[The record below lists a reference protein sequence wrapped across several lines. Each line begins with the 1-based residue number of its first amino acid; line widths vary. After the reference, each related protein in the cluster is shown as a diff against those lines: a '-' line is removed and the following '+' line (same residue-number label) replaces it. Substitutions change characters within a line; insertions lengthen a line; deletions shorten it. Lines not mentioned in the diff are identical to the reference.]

1 MGHLGES
8 ISDNDVM
15 IAGLAGLPREYGVIR
30 TVILARESTLT
41 LKEFR
46 ALLLGTE
53 REIEGEMNT
62 LTQNLSALYVHGSS
76 SSTSGSNI
84 DSGSSAS
91 SSNSHSHAHIQG
103 ITAGTI
109 TAGPSQPSLQPS
121 QVQHPFYSLPPPQFP
136 NDSFGVA
143 TTIEVET
150 ITEMPMVSEEEDIIL
165 VIQGTSSFLPQ
176 DAWIVDS
183 GASHHIT
190 SDISALSQVIP
201 FEGSEKIT
209 IGNGTGLPIKNIGST
224 MLKTPTCSLVLN
236 KVLHVP
242 NIARSLLSVKQL
254 CADNKS
260 WFICDDSEFF
270 VQDKK
275 TKEIV
280 YHGKSRPEEL
290 FQIPVVTSAK
300 GFQFT
305 TKYPAAYL
313 GKAVKNNVWHQRLG
327 HPAQDVLTTMLK
339 QSNIPVQTDDNN
351 STCISCIQGKMSRI
365 PFPVRTDRCTSPF
378 QKVHTDIWGPSPVRS
393 IEGYRYYVTFVDE
406 YTRFVWI
413 FPMSNKSDVFTIF
426 VKFYKFVLNQ
436 FGATIKSLQTDGGGE
451 YTSKGFTSF
460 LADKGILQLIS
471 CPYTPQQNGMA
482 ERKHRHILDTAITL
496 LSASGLPSELWY
508 FACAH
513 SVLLI
518 NNMPCKS
525 LSFSSPYLIL
535 YQKVPDLH
543 SLKIFGSA
551 VFPWLR
557 PYNSNKLQPRSVMC
571 VFLGYS
577 QGYKGVICYNL
588 QTKKFILSR
597 HVCFDESLF
606 PAKLAPYNRP
616 ARLDRPE
623 EQEQPRSAPVM
634 VSIPSSVSQSHTEI
648 FSHNIHTS
656 DDHVSTES
664 DNQGSGTPDAH
675 SSPLPTTPLL
685 PVIDPAQLQ
694 VGLPFASPSHHTT
707 SVITDVNPR
716 CIQTRLKTGA
726 IVKKSYVGCLASLPQ
741 LHSLNPDGPLSA
753 DFSTHFNAHLS
764 GGFSFLADITDGEEP
779 RNFKAASLKPEW
791 QLAMQEEF
799 NALKTQGT
807 WILVPPP
814 SHRSVIGSKW
824 VYKVKKNP
832 DGSIS
837 RFKARLVAQGYSQEH
852 GLDYSETFSPVV
864 RHTTVRLIL
873 ALAAQF
879 SWQLRQLDIKNA
891 FLHGDLEDE
900 VYMKQP
906 QGFVDAT
913 CPNHVCK
920 LVKSLYGL
928 KQAPRAWNS
937 KFTSFLPALGFQSSL
952 SDSSLFVKVD
962 GGDIILL
969 LLYVDDIILTGSN
982 SLKLQS
988 VIDALADVFDLKD
1001 MGRLTYF
1008 LGLHIQYRDD
1018 GSLFISQTKYAKDV
1032 LHKAGM
1038 ENCKSTST
1046 PLKPHTQ
1053 LLVGEGTLLADPSHY
1068 RSIVGAL
1075 QYLTFT
1081 RPDIA
1086 HSVNMV
1092 CQFMAHPT
1100 DLHMFLVKRILRYIQ
1115 GTISYGLQYTNSPDF
1130 NITAYSDSDWAA
1142 DITTRRSITV

>member
-1 MGHLGES
+1 MEYVIGCRTAYEAWTNLVDRYATVSKSRINHLKTELHTIQKGSDTIDKYLLRLKHIREQLSAAGES

-62 LTQNLSALYVHGSS
+62 LTQNLSALYVQGLSF
-76 SSTSGSNI
+76 GSNT

-91 SSNSHSHAHIQG
+91 SSNSHI
-103 ITAGTI
+103 
-109 TAGPSQPSLQPS
+109 
-121 QVQHPFYSLPPPQFP
+121 QHPFYSLPPPQFP
-136 NDSFGVA
+136 NDSFGYGFSANSSGQNASRPQYLNAQSGSFVNHYRGSNNYRGGNNYRNNNGFRGRGYNSGNSGGSRQSGNGNNNWGNYA
-143 TTIEVET
+143 Y
-150 ITEMPMVSEEEDIIL
+150 
-165 VIQGTSSFLPQ
+165 QGQPPPPSLSAMNAQQTSSFLPQ

-209 IGNGTGLPIKNIGST
+209 IGNGTGLPIKNIGSI
-224 MLKTPTCSLVLN
+224 MLQTPTCSLVLN

-290 FQIPVVTSAK
+290 LQIPVVTSAK
-300 GFQFT
+300 GSQFI

-313 GKAVKNNVWHQRLG
+313 GKAVKNTVWHQRLG
-327 HPAQDVLTTMLK
+327 HPAHDVMTTMLK

-436 FGATIKSLQTDGGGE
+436 FGATIKSLQTDGGWE

-460 LADKGILQLIS
+460 LADK
-471 CPYTPQQNGMA
+471 
-482 ERKHRHILDTAITL
+482 
-496 LSASGLPSELWY
+496 
-508 FACAH
+508 
-513 SVLLI
+513 
-518 NNMPCKS
+518 
-525 LSFSSPYLIL
+525 
-535 YQKVPDLH
+535 
-543 SLKIFGSA
+543 
-551 VFPWLR
+551 
-557 PYNSNKLQPRSVMC
+557 VMC
-571 VFLGYS
+571 AFLGYS

-606 PAKLAPYNRP
+606 PAKMAQHTRP
-616 ARLDRPE
+616 ARLDRHE
-623 EQEQPRSAPVM
+623 EQEQPRDAPVM
-634 VSIPSSVSQSHTEI
+634 VSIPVSHARRPTDHAGSQSSVSHSNTEI
-648 FSHNIHTS
+648 FSPNINTS
-656 DDHVSTES
+656 EDHVSTES

-675 SSPLPTTPLL
+675 SSPPNTTPLL

-694 VGLPFASPSHHTT
+694 VVLPFTLPSHHTT
-707 SVITDVNPR
+707 SVITDVNPS

-726 IVKKSYVGCLASLPQ
+726 IVKKSYVGCLVFLPQ
-741 LHSLNPDGPLSA
+741 LHSLNLDGSLSA
-753 DFSTHFNAHLS
+753 DFSTNFSAHLS

-807 WILVPPP
+807 
-814 SHRSVIGSKW
+814 
-824 VYKVKKNP
+824 
-832 DGSIS
+832 
-837 RFKARLVAQGYSQEH
+837 
-852 GLDYSETFSPVV
+852 
-864 RHTTVRLIL
+864 
-873 ALAAQF
+873 
-879 SWQLRQLDIKNA
+879 
-891 FLHGDLEDE
+891 
-900 VYMKQP
+900 
-906 QGFVDAT
+906 
-913 CPNHVCK
+913 
-920 LVKSLYGL
+920 
-928 KQAPRAWNS
+928 
-937 KFTSFLPALGFQSSL
+937 
-952 SDSSLFVKVD
+952 
-962 GGDIILL
+962 
-969 LLYVDDIILTGSN
+969 
-982 SLKLQS
+982 
-988 VIDALADVFDLKD
+988 
-1001 MGRLTYF
+1001 
-1008 LGLHIQYRDD
+1008 
-1018 GSLFISQTKYAKDV
+1018 
-1032 LHKAGM
+1032 
-1038 ENCKSTST
+1038 
-1046 PLKPHTQ
+1046 
-1053 LLVGEGTLLADPSHY
+1053 
-1068 RSIVGAL
+1068 
-1075 QYLTFT
+1075 
-1081 RPDIA
+1081 
-1086 HSVNMV
+1086 
-1092 CQFMAHPT
+1092 
-1100 DLHMFLVKRILRYIQ
+1100 
-1115 GTISYGLQYTNSPDF
+1115 ISYGLQYTKSKDF
-1130 NITAYSDSDWAA
+1130 NITAYSDSDWAT
-1142 DITTRRSITV
+1142 DINTRRSITGFVVYLGTNPISWQSKKQSTVSRSSTEAEYKALAHCAADVFWIRSVFKDIHQSISAPPSLYCDNLSALALSSNSVFHSKIKHLDTDYHFVREKVQRGDLMVHYIPTEDQVADVFTKGLHSPIFQKHCRILGLSVGSAANSASVAQLGLRGE